1 MLAHAPERTGLDRIQ
16 VLGWFSEV
24 GICTGSAHLI
34 VTLHD
39 SKQCISQNLQLCRQ
53 FLQRITA
60 VAVDQKREYALRLFY
75 STRNIFLHGSSSN
88 HATDE
93 FIRRPVFMIAVI
105 DRTVPSFGTVRMIC
119 IRVASVE
126 RTLELQDVAHVYKA
140 CVLVGETFSFHV
152 DIQERLF
159 IHQAGVKIVHHLGM
173 AQVPRVFP
181 DLHEGEIS
189 ELYSQLLDGRRDVIF
204 APRNEEVKDHL
215 YFNLYTARPV
225 CILLKDH
232 PLASRSLITV
242 KDISS
247 LLLFLSHQVKGFP
260 TLRSVW
266 HYVETNH
273 EMGSIIYV
281 DTVPVIYEY
290 VRAGMGISVVPPL
303 SRQAENHLAMVPFDY
318 PHPHY
323 YGVHC
328 LKENEEA
335 IRFCQIAER
344 LAKDTGKVLL

>member
-1 MLAHAPERTGLDRIQ
+1 MNTHQLECFITLARTLN
-16 VLGWFSEV
+16 FSTAAEQLFLTQPTISHQIKSLENET
-24 GICTGSAHLI
+24 GI
-34 VTLHD
+34 
-39 SKQCISQNLQLCRQ
+39 
-53 FLQRITA
+53 
-60 VAVDQKREYALRLFY
+60 RLFDRNSRSVSLTSAGRSFYIDAQDILNHMERSLNRAWNAANHY
-75 STRNIFLHGSSSN
+75 SKNLEIAYSMDG
-88 HATDE
+88 
-93 FIRRPVFMIAVI
+93 PV
-105 DRTVPSFGTVRMIC
+105 
-119 IRVASVE
+119 
-126 RTLELQDVAHVYKA
+126 
-140 CVLVGETFSFHV
+140 
-152 DIQERLF
+152 RLMPE
-159 IHQAGVKIVHHLGM
+159 ILKEYRK
-173 AQVPRVFP
+173 QVPHVFP

-189 ELYSQLLDGRRDVIF
+189 ELYAQLLDGRRDVIF
-204 APRNEEVKDHL
+204 APRNEEVKNHL
-215 YFNLYTARPV
+215 YFNLYTAKPV
-225 CILLKDH
+225 CILPKDH

-328 LKENEEA
+328 LKGNEEA